1 MQKYTQDYVLVHSIL
16 YSELLAL
23 GGDSLVATYSILK
36 FRRNK
41 NSKINKENGRNIYHT
56 LREETKLSV
65 STLRKQ
71 VKELIKLGVCY
82 FDNKGNFCFLG
93 GKKLNKKYKN
103 KRVLVGIGN
112 FKQTKLYSFRVRV
125 FRMEQIQKNVIDR
138 RDKLNKV
145 IGREAKGYRLTLREI
160 NLLKSLSDRYLD
172 YASNKS
178 SFEVKTVLSNQGF
191 SKLKHGETKSKSSG
205 NYWKK
210 KLISAGIIKVKR
222 RFQFIKKCKREE
234 YLFLKRNVDRTFMFK
249 NGKLF
254 KELIPEFTTTE
265 FNKPDTTIKKLDY
278 LQFDFCFFLANRG

>member
-1 MQKYTQDYVLVHSIL
+1 MENKQVHINSKL
-16 YSELLAL
+16 YADLFSL
-23 GGDSLVATYSILK
+23 GGDNLVAVYCMLK
-36 FRRNK
+36 FSK
-41 NSKINKENGRNIYHT
+41 NGEIKIYKEKNRNIYHT
-56 LREETKLSV
+56 LKTKTNLSV
-65 STLRKQ
+65 TTLRKYIKQ
-71 VKELIKLGVCY
+71 LVKLEVCY
-82 FDNKGNFCFLG
+82 FDNRGNFCFLG

-160 NLLKSLSDRYLD
+160 NLLKSLSDRDLD

-254 KELIPEFTTTE
+254 KELVPEFTTTE
-265 FNKPDTTIKKLDY
+265 FNNCNNTINKVI
-278 LQFDFCFFLANRG
+278 